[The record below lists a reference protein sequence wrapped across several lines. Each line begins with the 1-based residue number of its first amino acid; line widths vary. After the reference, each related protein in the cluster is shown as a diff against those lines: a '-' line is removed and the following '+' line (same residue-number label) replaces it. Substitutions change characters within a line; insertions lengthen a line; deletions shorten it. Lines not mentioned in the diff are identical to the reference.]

1 MSFIDQRRSAIH
13 PRLLAFVS
21 IVVGLGASH
30 AGAQQP
36 TMPPAQ
42 RVTFIE
48 QDDRS
53 GPRFGIAYLVGGSVT
68 LEKAGKTFSPL
79 TSLFGWQFEHPFEA
93 EFDLATPVAEV
104 VLLVGGMEQGRV
116 LPSMSWLLGLRQLN
130 GLEFAAGPTV
140 TGAGLQLA
148 FAGGV
153 TRSYGRLNVPVNLA
167 VAPGR
172 RGAAVSLTAGFNYK

>member
-1 MSFIDQRRSAIH
+1 
-13 PRLLAFVS
+13 
-21 IVVGLGASH
+21 
-30 AGAQQP
+30 
-36 TMPPAQ
+36 MPSAQ
-42 RVTFIE
+42 RVTVIE

-93 EFDLATPVAEV
+93 GFDLATPITEV
-104 VLLVGGMEQGRV
+104 VILVGGMEQGRM
-116 LPSMSWLLGLRQLN
+116 LPSLSWLLGLRQRN
-130 GLEFAAGPTV
+130 GVEFGVGPTI

-172 RGAAVSLTAGFNYK
+172 RGASMSVTAGFNYK